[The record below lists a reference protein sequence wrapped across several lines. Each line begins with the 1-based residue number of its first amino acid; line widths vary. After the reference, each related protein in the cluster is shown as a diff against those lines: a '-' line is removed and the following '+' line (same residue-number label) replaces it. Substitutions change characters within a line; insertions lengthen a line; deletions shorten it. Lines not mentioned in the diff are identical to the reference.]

1 MSADSIEA
9 AYAPFVASLLAG
21 GFGPPPAGEWP
32 AEVIAAHVAA
42 NNDLIAETA
51 EKVAAGEDIR
61 YDNAAAVEQDE
72 LSRYAARAG
81 GAAGLAREVERSAA
95 RLERA
100 RQSLGERGETMVHV
114 VIRDHGQIVQDG
126 PVPIGAFI
134 EGNAS
139 FHLDLHH
146 EQLKAL
152 EPARSGNPPDEFDQ
166 YQLVLLERAPDAPV
180 LDEEQSDALQRRHL
194 GHFEKMRAAGLMTVA
209 GPVAAD
215 DTIAGICLYRAGTT
229 ERARRLAEDDP
240 AVRAGRFVVRVMTW
254 YTAKDA
260 IRWSGDSGAAG

>member
-1 MSADSIEA
+1 MSAGSLEA

-32 AEVIAAHVAA
+32 AEMVAAHVVR

-51 EKVAAGEDIR
+51 EKVAAGQSVS
-61 YDNAAAVEQDE
+61 YDNACTVDEDE
-72 LSRYAARAG
+72 LTRYAAAAG
-81 GAAGLAREVERSAA
+81 GTAGLAREVERSAA
-95 RLERA
+95 RLGRA
-100 RQSLGERGETMVHV
+100 LAALGERADTVVHA
-114 VIRDHGQIVQDG
+114 VIRDHGEIVRDG

-146 EQLKAL
+146 EQLRAL
-152 EPARSGNPPDEFDQ
+152 EPARSGSPPDAFDE
-166 YQLVLLERAPDAPV
+166 YQLVLLERAPNAPV
-180 LDEEQSDALQRRHL
+180 LDDEQSEALQRRHL

-209 GPVAAD
+209 GPIDSDGA
-215 DTIAGICLYRAGTT
+215 IAGICLYRAGTID
-229 ERARRLAEDDP
+229 RARRLAEDDP

-260 IRWSGDSGAAG
+260 ICWSGDGAAVD